1 MKDVKKG
8 ARGGKFEF
16 LLDRGQIIL
25 VCLSFTYTYQITQPF
40 FDNGFLVTMMA
51 YSCDKVNSIL
61 LTKGQVRNVLVE
73 FYLEN
78 LNEFSSN
85 CEQHCDPMILVMLTR
100 VWTWG
105 KVHHPPL
112 ICLLACPHSFL
123 CSTVSI
129 NLSSSQRRV
138 LSQAE
143 STVRSLH
150 SFSSACLKLGS
161 ICNLLPKYI
170 EIEKVSVRFRF
181 PIFVLL
187 SKKEWKIFASYNP

>member
-1 MKDVKKG
+1 M
-8 ARGGKFEF
+8 
-16 LLDRGQIIL
+16 L
-25 VCLSFTYTYQITQPF
+25 
-40 FDNGFLVTMMA
+40 A
-51 YSCDKVNSIL
+51 YSCNKANSIL

-100 VWTWG
+100 VWAWG

-112 ICLLACPHSFL
+112 ICLLACPYSFL

-129 NLSSSQRRV
+129 NLSSSQPRV

-170 EIEKVSVRFRF
+170 EIEKLRLRFRF
-181 PIFVLL
+181 PIFALL
-187 SKKEWKIFASYNP
+187 PKKEWKIFASYNP

>member
-1 MKDVKKG
+1 MKKR
-8 ARGGKFEF
+8 AIEGKFEF
-16 LLDRGQIIL
+16 LLDGGQILL
-25 VCLSFTYTYQITQPF
+25 VRFSFTYTNQITQPF
-40 FDNGFLVTMMA
+40 FDNGCLSN
-51 YSCDKVNSIL
+51 YDGIHCNKVNSIL

-100 VWTWG
+100 VWAWG

-112 ICLLACPHSFL
+112 ICRLACPYSFL

-129 NLSSSQRRV
+129 KLSSSQRRV

-143 STVRSLH
+143 STVRLLH
-150 SFSSACLKLGS
+150 SLSFACLKLGS
-161 ICNLLPKYI
+161 VCNLLPKYI
-170 EIEKVSVRFRF
+170 EIEKFSLRFRF

-187 SKKEWKIFASYNP
+187 PKKEWKIFASYNP